1 MNSSI
6 KVLLKLL
13 NKTQTKFSTASEAEG
28 DKGLSAISVG
38 SLRFRDISGA
48 TGWGTF
54 KGSHSEN

>member
-1 MNSSI
+1 MTIMNSSI

-48 TGWGTF
+48 TG
-54 KGSHSEN
+54 